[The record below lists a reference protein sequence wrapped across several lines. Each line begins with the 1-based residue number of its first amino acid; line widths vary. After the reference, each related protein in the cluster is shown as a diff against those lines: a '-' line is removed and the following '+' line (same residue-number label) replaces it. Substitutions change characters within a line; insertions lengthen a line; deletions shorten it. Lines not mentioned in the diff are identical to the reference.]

1 MAVRVQVVFEGE
13 TMEGVVAE
21 VRRWLG
27 AQSVGREPDQ
37 ETEEARR
44 EREVR
49 GVLGAIKGPDSR
61 QFVRELAE
69 AAVQGQ
75 GIPFDDA
82 LKGRFGKIN
91 GTAFAGIVGGPNKL
105 MRRIANR
112 DLIARDTVLGGY
124 RLDPLDASV
133 VLAAWPEDGSLR
145 SPGSDPPAATSAAP
159 SRPLGIPLDR
169 ALPRRG

>member
-1 MAVRVQVVFEGE
+1 
-13 TMEGVVAE
+13 
-21 VRRWLG
+21 
-27 AQSVGREPDQ
+27 
-37 ETEEARR
+37 
-44 EREVR
+44 
-49 GVLGAIKGPDSR
+49 VLGAIKGPDSR
-61 QFVRELAE
+61 RFVRELAE

-82 LKGRFGKIN
+82 LKARYGKIN

-133 VLAAWPEDGSLR
+133 VLAVWPAGGDQR
-145 SPGSDPPAATSAAP
+145 SPGSDPPAAP